1 MTRGRLSE
9 RDIPNHSSFGRLALE
24 LPRVPLFEL
33 GCRLAW
39 GAGGRG
45 SEGSFVASLSF
56 GFGHLQIHASVVST
70 VKVTVL
76 LKCPTMNETVIKSC
90 DVIILIQR
98 QAMCPCY

>member
-1 MTRGRLSE
+1 MTRARLSE

-24 LPRVPLFEL
+24 LPRVSLFEL

-56 GFGHLQIHASVVST
+56 GFAHLQIHASVVST
-70 VKVTVL
+70 VKVTVS
-76 LKCPTMNETVIKSC
+76 LKCPTMNETVIK
-90 DVIILIQR
+90 IL
-98 QAMCPCY
+98 